1 MNYWLGW
8 EVVCKIFY
16 FGKKIGKFMIDFD
29 FEYVILNYMFNVV
42 IV

>member
-1 MNYWLGW
+1 MWML
-8 EVVCKIFY
+8 VKLI
-16 FGKKIGKFMIDFD
+16 GKKIGKFMIDFD